1 MEMEKQLKENR
12 NEWIGGVIMI
22 GLGLFFLVNQF
33 MDFNWDSV
41 GIYFLPALGAIFLL
55 AGIFTRQAG
64 LIIPGGIISGIG
76 WGSVLI
82 TGPFSDTGDVEG
94 GVFMLVFA
102 AGWALIT
109 VLTAVFTQETH
120 WWPLIP
126 GGIMALIGG
135 GILFGGI
142 FMQGL
147 TLLGQIWPVF
157 LILLGLF
164 VLYQG
169 MRGNTAKS

>member
-1 MEMEKQLKENR
+1 MEKQLNEKR
-12 NEWIGGVIMI
+12 NEWIGGLILI
-22 GLGLFFLVNQF
+22 GLGLFFLANQF
-33 MDFNWDSV
+33 IDFNWDRV
-41 GIYFLPALGAIFLL
+41 GIYFLPALGGVFLL
-55 AGIFTRQAG
+55 AGILTRQAG
-64 LIIPGGIISGIG
+64 LIIPGGILSGIG
-76 WGSVLI
+76 WGSVLV
-82 TGPFSDTGDVEG
+82 TGPFSGSGDVEG
-94 GVFMLVFA
+94 GVFMLTFA
-102 AGWALIT
+102 LGWTLIT
-109 VLTAVFTQETH
+109 GLTAVFTEKTH

-135 GILFGGI
+135 GILFGGV

-147 TLLGQIWPVF
+147 TLLGQLWPVF

>member
-1 MEMEKQLKENR
+1 MEKQLKEKR
-12 NEWIGGVIMI
+12 NEWVGGLILI

-33 MDFNWDSV
+33 IDFNWDRV
-41 GIYFLPALGAIFLL
+41 GVYFVPALGAIFLL
-55 AGIFTRQAG
+55 AGILTRQAG

-76 WGSVLI
+76 WGSVLV
-82 TGPFSDTGDVEG
+82 TGPFADRGDVEG
-94 GVFMLVFA
+94 GVFMLTFA

-109 VLTAVFTQETH
+109 VLTAVFTEKAH

-126 GGIMALIGG
+126 GGIMAIIGA
-135 GILFGGI
+135 GILFGGV

-157 LILLGLF
+157 LILLGLY
-164 VLYQG
+164 VLYHG
-169 MRGNTAKS
+169 MRGHTAKS

>member
-1 MEMEKQLKENR
+1 M
-12 NEWIGGVIMI
+12 
-22 GLGLFFLVNQF
+22 
-33 MDFNWDSV
+33 
-41 GIYFLPALGAIFLL
+41 
-55 AGIFTRQAG
+55 
-64 LIIPGGIISGIG
+64 IPGGILSGIG
-76 WGSVLI
+76 WGAVLV
-82 TGPFSDTGDVEG
+82 TGPFADTGDVEG
-94 GVFMLVFA
+94 GVFMLTFA

-109 VLTAVFTQETH
+109 VLTAVFTNQTH

-135 GILFGGI
+135 GILFGGV

-164 VLYQG
+164 VLFQG
-169 MRGNTAKS
+169 IKGNAAKS

>member
-1 MEMEKQLKENR
+1 MDKQLKENR
-12 NEWIGGVIMI
+12 NEWIGGVILI

-33 MDFNWDSV
+33 IDFNWDGV
-41 GIYFLPALGAIFLL
+41 GIYLLPTLGAVFLL

-64 LIIPGGIISGIG
+64 FIIPGGIISGIG
-76 WGSVLI
+76 WGSVLV
-82 TGPFSDTGDVEG
+82 TGAFSDSGDVEG
-94 GVFMLVFA
+94 GVFMLTFA

-109 VLTAVFTQETH
+109 VLTAVFTEETH

-147 TLLGQIWPVF
+147 TLLGQIWPVL
-157 LILLGLF
+157 LIGLGIY
-164 VLYQG
+164 VLYK
-169 MRGNTAKS
+169 TAKDKQV

>member
-1 MEMEKQLKENR
+1 MEKQLKENR
-12 NEWIGGVIMI
+12 NEWIGGVILI

-33 MDFNWDSV
+33 IDFNWDSV

-55 AGIFTRQAG
+55 AGVVTRQAG

-94 GVFMLVFA
+94 GLFMLAFA
-102 AGWALIT
+102 LGWGLIT
-109 VLTAVFTQETH
+109 VLTAVFTDETH

-142 FMQGL
+142 FMQ
-147 TLLGQIWPVF
+147 TLSLFGKIWPAF
-157 LILLGLF
+157 LILIGIA
-164 VLYQG
+164 VLIQG
-169 MRGNTAKS
+169 AKGGTNKS

>member
-1 MEMEKQLKENR
+1 MEMGKQLKENR

-22 GLGLFFLVNQF
+22 AIGLFFLANQF
-33 MDFNWDSV
+33 IDFNWDRIGV
-41 GIYFLPALGAIFLL
+41 FFLPALGGVFLL

-76 WGSVLI
+76 WGAVLV

-94 GVFMLVFA
+94 GVFMLTFA

-109 VLTAVFTQETH
+109 VLTAVFTKETH
-120 WWPLIP
+120 WWALIP
-126 GGIMALIGG
+126 GGIMAIIGA

-147 TLLGQIWPVF
+147 ALLGQIWPVF
-157 LILLGLF
+157 LILLGIYVLF
-164 VLYQG
+164 QG
-169 MRGNTAKS
+169 MRGKSKVD

>member
-1 MEMEKQLKENR
+1 MEKQLKENQ
-12 NEWIGGVIMI
+12 NEWIGGVILI

-33 MDFNWDSV
+33 IDFNWDSV
-41 GIYFLPALGAIFLL
+41 GIYFLPVLGAVFLL

-102 AGWALIT
+102 LVWALIT
-109 VLTAVFTQETH
+109 LLTAVFTEETH

-126 GGIMALIGG
+126 GGIMAIIGG
-135 GILFGGI
+135 GILFGGV
-142 FMQGL
+142 FLQGL

-157 LILLGLF
+157 LIALGIYVIF
-164 VLYQG
+164 K
-169 MRGNTAKS
+169 TAKSKPIDG